1 MNRLFRSA
9 ALAAVLAVAPTGALA
24 GSVYLNGVKI
34 DGVTNQKFEK
44 ATVRIDEA
52 GNIYIEAPGYAAR
65 VTTVTPAAPT
75 PPVAPAPQ
83 TGAPTAAAPAVAPA
97 AQYPGSVAP
106 ASGTAPA
113 QYPVAATPASG
124 TVPAQPPVAAAPATG
139 APAAPAAAPVA
150 AAPTVPGRITQR
162 YWLVTEQAVPGMTGY
177 DIDVFINSQWLR
189 KLRGNEDQ
197 VVADITR
204 NLQPG
209 ANTVTLIARKAA
221 SGSRRSNSPAHTFRV
236 IIGEGNEG
244 GGNVMIDNPLIHFQ
258 KSAADTQDATQEF
271 TLTTR

>member
-1 MNRLFRSA
+1 
-9 ALAAVLAVAPTGALA
+9 
-24 GSVYLNGVKI
+24 VYLNGVKI
-34 DGVTNQKFEK
+34 DGVTNTKFEK

-65 VTTVTPAAPT
+65 VTTVTPAAPAA
-75 PPVAPAPQ
+75 PVAPAPQ
-83 TGAPTAAAPAVAPA
+83 AGAPATAAVAPA

-106 ASGTAPA
+106 ASGMAQSPTATVPASGTAAAQSPGSVAPASGTAPA
-113 QYPVAATPASG
+113 QYPAAAPASG
-124 TVPAQPPVAAAPATG
+124 TLAGPGAAPAT
-139 APAAPAAAPVA
+139 AP
-150 AAPTVPGRITQR
+150 APTVPGRITQR

-177 DIDVFINSQWLR
+177 DIDVFINSKWLR

-204 NLQPG
+204 SLQPG

-221 SGSRRSNSPAHTFRV
+221 PGSQRSNSPAHTFRV

-258 KSAADTQDATQEF
+258 KTAADTQDATQEF